1 MDKNNEKI
9 EKKITSTATS
19 NVNCEKPMKYYI
31 IAGEASGDLHGSN
44 LIKEIKNL
52 DPAASIR
59 AWGGDLMKDAGAS
72 LVKHYRDL
80 AFMGFLEVIKNLPT
94 ILQNIKFCK
103 QDIEAW
109 QPDVLV
115 LIDYPGFNL
124 RIAEWA
130 KKHGCKVVYY
140 IAPQV
145 WAWKEN
151 RVKKMKLCIDKM
163 FCILPFEKDYFK
175 NKWNWDV
182 TYVGHPLLR
191 VIESF
196 KSTTPLVTE
205 NKKVIALLPGSRKQ
219 EIVKMLPIML
229 SVTPH
234 FPAYTFMV
242 AQAPGQDAP
251 FYNRFLMGYANVT
264 LIKNSTYDLLSMADA
279 ALVTSGTA
287 TLETALFKV
296 PEVVCYKT
304 SKFSYQIA
312 KWLVKIKFISLVN
325 LIMDKEI
332 VQEIIQ
338 ENLTEQHLTTALR
351 NITENEANRKEVMD
365 NYQLLHT
372 LLAAGGGEASAKVA
386 QEIVAF
392 AGPKLFIQEG

>member
-1 MDKNNEKI
+1 
-9 EKKITSTATS
+9 
-19 NVNCEKPMKYYI
+19 MKYYI

-44 LIKEIKNL
+44 LIKEIKKL
-52 DPAASIR
+52 DPNASIK
-59 AWGGDLMKDAGAS
+59 AWGGDLMQQAGAS

-94 ILQNIKFCK
+94 ILQNIRFCK

-115 LIDYPGFNL
+115 LVDYPGFNL

-130 KKHGCKVVYY
+130 KKNGFKVVYY

-182 TYVGHPLLR
+182 TYVGHPLIR

-196 KSTTPLVTE
+196 KSTTPLSTD

-219 EIVKMLPIML
+219 EIIKMLPIML

-234 FPAYTFMV
+234 FPGYTFMV

-251 FYNRFLMGYANVT
+251 FYNRYLMGYSNVT
-264 LIKNSTYDLLSMADA
+264 LIKNSTYELLTIADA

-312 KWLVKIKFISLVN
+312 KRLVKIKFISLVN

-332 VQEIIQ
+332 VREIIQ
-338 ENLTEQHLTTALR
+338 ENLTEPQLTNALR
-351 NITENEANRKEVMD
+351 NITENEEHRKEVMN
-365 NYQLLHT
+365 NYQSLHA
-372 LLAAGGGEASAKVA
+372 LLAAGGEDASAKVA
-386 QEIVAF
+386 KEIVAL
-392 AGPKLFIQEG
+392 AGPKLFIDEG

>member
-365 NYQLLHT
+365 NYQMLHT

>member
-1 MDKNNEKI
+1 
-9 EKKITSTATS
+9 
-19 NVNCEKPMKYYI
+19 MKYYI

-44 LIKEIKNL
+44 LIKEIKHL

-94 ILQNIKFCK
+94 ILQNIRFCK

-124 RIAEWA
+124 RIADWA
-130 KKHGCKVVYY
+130 KKHGFKVVYY

-151 RVKKMKLCIDKM
+151 RVKKMKVCIDKM
-163 FCILPFEKDYFK
+163 FCILPFEKEYFK
-175 NKWNWDV
+175 NKWNWNV

-196 KSTTPLVTE
+196 KSTNPLVTE

-219 EIVKMLPIML
+219 EIIKMLPIML

-234 FPAYTFMV
+234 FPNYTFMV

-251 FYNRFLMGYANVT
+251 FYNRFLMGYSNVT
-264 LIKNSTYDLLSMADA
+264 LIKNSTYDLLTIADA

-351 NITENEANRKEVMD
+351 NITENEAKRKEVMD
-365 NYQLLHT
+365 NYQSLHT

-386 QEIVAF
+386 KEIMAL

>member
-1 MDKNNEKI
+1 
-9 EKKITSTATS
+9 
-19 NVNCEKPMKYYI
+19 MKYYI

-44 LIKEIKNL
+44 LIKEIKKL
-52 DPAASIR
+52 DPTASIK
-59 AWGGDLMKDAGAS
+59 AWGGDLMQQAGAS

-94 ILQNIKFCK
+94 ILQNIRFCK

-115 LIDYPGFNL
+115 LVDYPGFNL

-130 KKHGCKVVYY
+130 KKNGFKVVYY

-163 FCILPFEKDYFK
+163 FCILPFEKEYFK

-219 EIVKMLPIML
+219 EIIKMLPIML

-234 FPAYTFMV
+234 FPGYTFMV

-251 FYNRFLMGYANVT
+251 FYNRFLMGYSNVT
-264 LIKNSTYDLLSMADA
+264 LIKNSTYDLLTIADA

-312 KWLVKIKFISLVN
+312 KRLVKIKFISLVN

-332 VQEIIQ
+332 VREIIQ
-338 ENLTEQHLTTALR
+338 ENLTEQQLTNALR
-351 NITENEANRKEVMD
+351 NITENEEHRKEVMN
-365 NYQLLHT
+365 NYQSLHA
-372 LLAAGGGEASAKVA
+372 LLAAGGEDASAKVA
-386 QEIVAF
+386 KEIVAL
-392 AGPKLFIQEG
+392 AGPKLFIDEG

>member
-1 MDKNNEKI
+1 
-9 EKKITSTATS
+9 
-19 NVNCEKPMKYYI
+19 MKYYI

-44 LIKEIKNL
+44 LIKEIKHL

-124 RIAEWA
+124 RIADWA

-163 FCILPFEKDYFK
+163 FCILPFEKEYFK

-196 KSTTPLVTE
+196 KSTNPLVTD

-264 LIKNSTYDLLSMADA
+264 LIKNSTYDLLSIADA
-279 ALVTSGTA
+279 AIVTSGTA

-351 NITENEANRKEVMD
+351 NITENEAKRKEVMD

>member
-1 MDKNNEKI
+1 
-9 EKKITSTATS
+9 
-19 NVNCEKPMKYYI
+19 MKYYI

-44 LIKEIKNL
+44 LIKEIKTL
-52 DPAASIR
+52 DPTASIK
-59 AWGGDLMKDAGAS
+59 AWGGDLMQQAGAS

-94 ILQNIKFCK
+94 ILQNIRFCK

-115 LIDYPGFNL
+115 LVDYPGFNL

-130 KKHGCKVVYY
+130 KKNGFKVIYY

-182 TYVGHPLLR
+182 TYLGHPLLR

-196 KSTTPLVTE
+196 KSTTPLSTD

-219 EIVKMLPIML
+219 EIIKMLPIML

-251 FYNRFLMGYANVT
+251 FYNRFLMGYSNVT
-264 LIKNSTYDLLSMADA
+264 LIKNSTYDLLSIADA

-312 KWLVKIKFISLVN
+312 KRLVKIKFISLVN

-332 VQEIIQ
+332 VREIIQ

-351 NITENEANRKEVMD
+351 NITENEEHRKEVMN
-365 NYQLLHT
+365 NYASLHA
-372 LLAAGGGEASAKVA
+372 LLAAGGGDASAKVA
-386 QEIVAF
+386 KEIVAY
-392 AGPKLFIQEG
+392 AGPKLFIDEG

>member
-1 MDKNNEKI
+1 
-9 EKKITSTATS
+9 
-19 NVNCEKPMKYYI
+19 MKYYI

-44 LIKEIKNL
+44 LIKEIKHL

-109 QPDVLV
+109 QPDILV

-124 RIAEWA
+124 RIADWA

-163 FCILPFEKDYFK
+163 FCILPFEKEYFK

-196 KSTTPLVTE
+196 KSTNPLVTD

-264 LIKNSTYDLLSMADA
+264 LIKNSTYDLLSIADA

-351 NITENEANRKEVMD
+351 NITENEAKRKEVMD

>member
-1 MDKNNEKI
+1 
-9 EKKITSTATS
+9 
-19 NVNCEKPMKYYI
+19 MKYYI

-44 LIKEIKNL
+44 LIKEIKKL
-52 DPAASIR
+52 DPNASIK
-59 AWGGDLMKDAGAS
+59 AWGGDLMQQAGAS

-94 ILQNIKFCK
+94 ILQNIRFCK

-115 LIDYPGFNL
+115 LVDYPGFNL

-130 KKHGCKVVYY
+130 KKNGFKVVYY

-196 KSTTPLVTE
+196 KSTTPLSTD

-219 EIVKMLPIML
+219 EIIKMLPIML

-234 FPAYTFMV
+234 FPGYTFMV

-251 FYNRFLMGYANVT
+251 FYNRYLMGYSNVT
-264 LIKNSTYDLLSMADA
+264 LIKNSTYELLTIADA

-312 KWLVKIKFISLVN
+312 KRLVKIKFISLVN

-332 VQEIIQ
+332 VREIIQ
-338 ENLTEQHLTTALR
+338 ENLTEQQLTNALR
-351 NITENEANRKEVMD
+351 NITENEEHRKEVMN
-365 NYQLLHT
+365 NYQSLHA
-372 LLAAGGGEASAKVA
+372 LLAAGGEDASAKVA
-386 QEIVAF
+386 KEIVAL
-392 AGPKLFIQEG
+392 AGPKLFIDEG

>member
-1 MDKNNEKI
+1 
-9 EKKITSTATS
+9 
-19 NVNCEKPMKYYI
+19 MKYYI

-44 LIKEIKNL
+44 LIKEIKHL

-124 RIAEWA
+124 RIADWA

-163 FCILPFEKDYFK
+163 FCILPFEKEYFK

-182 TYVGHPLLR
+182 AYVGHPLLP
-191 VIESF
+191 VITSF
-196 KSTTPLVTE
+196 KSTNPLITE

-264 LIKNSTYDLLSMADA
+264 LIKNSTYDLLSIADA
-279 ALVTSGTA
+279 AIVTSGTA

-351 NITENEANRKEVMD
+351 NITENEAKRKEVMD

-372 LLAAGGGEASAKVA
+372 LLAAGGEEASAKVA

>member
-1 MDKNNEKI
+1 
-9 EKKITSTATS
+9 
-19 NVNCEKPMKYYI
+19 MKYYI

-44 LIKEIKNL
+44 LIKEIKHL

-94 ILQNIKFCK
+94 ILQNIRFCK

-124 RIAEWA
+124 RIADWA
-130 KKHGCKVVYY
+130 KKHGFKVVYY

-151 RVKKMKLCIDKM
+151 RVKKMKVCIDKM
-163 FCILPFEKDYFK
+163 FCILPFEKEYFK
-175 NKWNWDV
+175 NKWNWNV

-196 KSTTPLVTE
+196 KSTNPLVTE

-219 EIVKMLPIML
+219 EIIKMLPIML

-234 FPAYTFMV
+234 FPNYTFMV

-251 FYNRFLMGYANVT
+251 FYNRFLMGYSNVT
-264 LIKNSTYDLLSMADA
+264 LIKNSTYDLLTIADA

-338 ENLTEQHLTTALR
+338 ENLTEQHLTTALH
-351 NITENEANRKEVMD
+351 NITENEAKRKEVMD
-365 NYQLLHT
+365 NYQSLHT

-386 QEIVAF
+386 KEIMAL

>member
-9 EKKITSTATS
+9 EKKITRTATS
-19 NVNCEKPMKYYI
+19 NVNCKKPMKYYI

-44 LIKEIKNL
+44 LIKEIKHL

-124 RIAEWA
+124 RIADWA
-130 KKHGCKVVYY
+130 KKHGCKVVYF

-264 LIKNSTYDLLSMADA
+264 LIKNSTYDLLSIADA

-351 NITENEANRKEVMD
+351 NITENEAKRKEVMD
-365 NYQLLHT
+365 NYQSLHT

-392 AGPKLFIQEG
+392 AGPKLFIDEG

>member
-196 KSTTPLVTE
+196 KSTNPLVTD

>member
-1 MDKNNEKI
+1 
-9 EKKITSTATS
+9 
-19 NVNCEKPMKYYI
+19 MKYYI

-44 LIKEIKNL
+44 LIKEIKTL
-52 DPAASIR
+52 DPTASIK
-59 AWGGDLMKDAGAS
+59 AWGGDLMQQAGAS

-94 ILQNIKFCK
+94 ILQNIRFCK

-115 LIDYPGFNL
+115 LVDYPGFNL

-130 KKHGCKVVYY
+130 KKNGFKVVYY

-151 RVKKMKLCIDKM
+151 RVKKMKRCIDKM

-182 TYVGHPLLR
+182 NYVGHPLLR

-196 KSTTPLVTE
+196 TSTTPLVTD

-219 EIVKMLPIML
+219 EIIKMLPIML

-264 LIKNSTYDLLSMADA
+264 LVKNSTYELLSVADA

-304 SKFSYQIA
+304 SKFSYRIA

-332 VQEIIQ
+332 VKEIIQ
-338 ENLTEQHLTTALR
+338 ENLTEQHLTNALR
-351 NITENEANRKEVMD
+351 NITENELHRKEVMN
-365 NYQLLHT
+365 NYESLHA
-372 LLAAGGGEASAKVA
+372 LLAAGGEDASAKVA
-386 QEIVAF
+386 KEIVAL
-392 AGPKLFIQEG
+392 AGPKLFIDEG

>member
-1 MDKNNEKI
+1 
-9 EKKITSTATS
+9 
-19 NVNCEKPMKYYI
+19 
-31 IAGEASGDLHGSN
+31 
-44 LIKEIKNL
+44 
-52 DPAASIR
+52 
-59 AWGGDLMKDAGAS
+59 
-72 LVKHYRDL
+72 
-80 AFMGFLEVIKNLPT
+80 
-94 ILQNIKFCK
+94 
-103 QDIEAW
+103 
-109 QPDVLV
+109 
-115 LIDYPGFNL
+115 
-124 RIAEWA
+124 
-130 KKHGCKVVYY
+130 VVYY

-264 LIKNSTYDLLSMADA
+264 LIKNSTYELLSIADA

-351 NITENEANRKEVMD
+351 NITENEAKRKEVMD
-365 NYQLLHT
+365 NYQMLHT

>member
-1 MDKNNEKI
+1 
-9 EKKITSTATS
+9 
-19 NVNCEKPMKYYI
+19 MKYYI

-44 LIKEIKNL
+44 IIKEIKHL
-52 DPAASIR
+52 DPSASIR

-103 QDIEAW
+103 QDIDAW

-124 RIAEWA
+124 RIADWA
-130 KKHGCKVVYY
+130 KKNGFKVVYY

-163 FCILPFEKDYFK
+163 FCILPFEKEYFK

-182 TYVGHPLLR
+182 TYVGHPLLP
-191 VIESF
+191 VIASF
-196 KSTTPLVTE
+196 KSTNPLVTD

-219 EIVKMLPIML
+219 EIIKMLPIML

-234 FPAYTFMV
+234 FPNYTFMV

-251 FYNRFLMGYANVT
+251 FYNRFLMGYSNVT
-264 LIKNSTYDLLSMADA
+264 LIKNSTYDLLTIADA

-351 NITENEANRKEVMD
+351 NITENETKRNEVMD
-365 NYQLLHT
+365 NYASLHA
-372 LLAAGGGEASAKVA
+372 LLAAGGGDASAKVA
-386 QEIVAF
+386 QEIIAL

>member
-1 MDKNNEKI
+1 
-9 EKKITSTATS
+9 
-19 NVNCEKPMKYYI
+19 MKYYI

-44 LIKEIKNL
+44 LIKEIKTL
-52 DPAASIR
+52 DPTASIK
-59 AWGGDLMKDAGAS
+59 AWGGDLMQQAGAS

-94 ILQNIKFCK
+94 ILQNIRFCK

-115 LIDYPGFNL
+115 LVDYPGFNL

-130 KKHGCKVVYY
+130 KKNGFKVVYY

-196 KSTTPLVTE
+196 KSTTPLSTD

-219 EIVKMLPIML
+219 EIIKMLPIML

-234 FPAYTFMV
+234 FPGYTFMV

-251 FYNRFLMGYANVT
+251 FYNRYLMGYSNVT
-264 LIKNSTYDLLSMADA
+264 LIKNSTYDLLSIADA

-312 KWLVKIKFISLVN
+312 KRLVKIKFISLVN

-338 ENLTEQHLTTALR
+338 ENLTEQHLTKALR
-351 NITENEANRKEVMD
+351 NITENESNRKEVMN
-365 NYQLLHT
+365 NYASLHA
-372 LLAAGGGEASAKVA
+372 LLAAGGGDASVKVA
-386 QEIVAF
+386 KEIVAL
-392 AGPKLFIQEG
+392 AGPKLFIDEG

>member
-1 MDKNNEKI
+1 
-9 EKKITSTATS
+9 
-19 NVNCEKPMKYYI
+19 MKYYI

-44 LIKEIKNL
+44 LIKEIKTL
-52 DPAASIR
+52 DPTASIK
-59 AWGGDLMKDAGAS
+59 AWGGDLMQQAGAS

-94 ILQNIKFCK
+94 ILQNIRFCK

-115 LIDYPGFNL
+115 LVDYPGFNL

-130 KKHGCKVVYY
+130 KKNGFKVVYY

-182 TYVGHPLLR
+182 TYVGHPLLP
-191 VIESF
+191 VIASF
-196 KSTTPLVTE
+196 KSTTPLATN

-219 EIVKMLPIML
+219 EITKMLPIML

-234 FPAYTFMV
+234 FPSYTFMV

-251 FYNRFLMGYANVT
+251 FYNRYLMGYSNVT
-264 LIKNSTYDLLSMADA
+264 LIKNSTYDLLSIADA

-312 KWLVKIKFISLVN
+312 KRLVKIKFISLVN

-351 NITENEANRKEVMD
+351 NITENETNRKEVME
-365 NYQLLHT
+365 NYASLHA
-372 LLAAGGGEASAKVA
+372 LLAAGGGDASAKVA
-386 QEIVAF
+386 KEIVAL
-392 AGPKLFIQEG
+392 AGPKLFIDEG

>member
-1 MDKNNEKI
+1 
-9 EKKITSTATS
+9 
-19 NVNCEKPMKYYI
+19 MKYYI

-44 LIKEIKNL
+44 LIKEIKTL
-52 DPAASIR
+52 DPTASIK
-59 AWGGDLMKDAGAS
+59 AWGGDLMQQAGAS

-94 ILQNIKFCK
+94 ILQNIRFCK

-115 LIDYPGFNL
+115 LVDYPGFNL

-130 KKHGCKVVYY
+130 KKNGFKVIYY

-196 KSTTPLVTE
+196 KSITPLTTD

-251 FYNRFLMGYANVT
+251 FYNRFLMGYSNVT
-264 LIKNSTYDLLSMADA
+264 LIKNSTYDLLSIADA

-312 KWLVKIKFISLVN
+312 KRLVKIKFISLVN

-332 VQEIIQ
+332 VKEIIQ

-351 NITENEANRKEVMD
+351 NITENELHRKEVMN
-365 NYQLLHT
+365 NYASLHA
-372 LLAAGGGEASAKVA
+372 LLAAGGGDASAKVA
-386 QEIVAF
+386 KEIVAY
-392 AGPKLFIQEG
+392 AGPKLFIDEG

>member
-1 MDKNNEKI
+1 
-9 EKKITSTATS
+9 
-19 NVNCEKPMKYYI
+19 MKYYI

-44 LIKEIKNL
+44 LIKEIKHL

-124 RIAEWA
+124 RIADWA

-264 LIKNSTYDLLSMADA
+264 LIKNSTYDLLSIADA

-338 ENLTEQHLTTALR
+338 ENLTELHLTTALR
-351 NITENEANRKEVMD
+351 YITENEANRKEVMD

>member
-1 MDKNNEKI
+1 
-9 EKKITSTATS
+9 
-19 NVNCEKPMKYYI
+19 MKYYI

-44 LIKEIKNL
+44 LIKEIKHL

-94 ILQNIKFCK
+94 ILQNIRFCK

-196 KSTTPLVTE
+196 KSTTPLVTD

-264 LIKNSTYDLLSMADA
+264 LIKNSTYDLLSIADA

-351 NITENEANRKEVMD
+351 NITENEAKRKEVMD

>member
-1 MDKNNEKI
+1 
-9 EKKITSTATS
+9 
-19 NVNCEKPMKYYI
+19 MKYYI

-44 LIKEIKNL
+44 LIKEIKKL
-52 DPAASIR
+52 DPAASIK
-59 AWGGDLMKDAGAS
+59 AWGGDLMQQAGAS

-94 ILQNIKFCK
+94 ILQNIRFCK
-103 QDIEAW
+103 QDIDAW
-109 QPDVLV
+109 QPDVLILV
-115 LIDYPGFNL
+115 DYPGFNL

-130 KKHGCKVVYY
+130 KKQGFRVVYY

-151 RVKKMKLCIDKM
+151 RVKKMKLWIDKM
-163 FCILPFEKDYFK
+163 FCILPFEKEYFK

-182 TYVGHPLLR
+182 TYVGHPLLQ

-196 KSTTPLVTE
+196 KSTTPLVTD

-219 EIVKMLPIML
+219 EIIKMLPIML

-234 FPAYTFMV
+234 FPDYTFMV

-251 FYNRFLMGYANVT
+251 FYNRFLMGYANVA
-264 LIKNSTYDLLSMADA
+264 LVKNSTYDLLSVADA

-338 ENLTEQHLTTALR
+338 EKLTEQQLTAALR

-365 NYQLLHT
+365 NYQALHA
-372 LLAAGGGEASAKVA
+372 LLAAGGGDASAKVA
-386 QEIVAF
+386 KEIMEL
-392 AGPKLFIQEG
+392 AGPKLFIHEG

>member
-9 EKKITSTATS
+9 EKKITRTATS
-19 NVNCEKPMKYYI
+19 NVNCKKPMKYYI

-44 LIKEIKNL
+44 LIKEIKHL

-124 RIAEWA
+124 RIADWA

>member
-1 MDKNNEKI
+1 
-9 EKKITSTATS
+9 
-19 NVNCEKPMKYYI
+19 MKYYI

-44 LIKEIKNL
+44 LIKEIKTL
-52 DPAASIR
+52 DPTASIK
-59 AWGGDLMKDAGAS
+59 AWGGDLMQQAGAS

-94 ILQNIKFCK
+94 ILQNIRFCK

-115 LIDYPGFNL
+115 LVDYPGFNL

-130 KKHGCKVVYY
+130 KKNGFKVVYY

-196 KSTTPLVTE
+196 KSTTPLTTD

-219 EIVKMLPIML
+219 EIIKMLPIML

-251 FYNRFLMGYANVT
+251 FYNRFLMGYSNVT
-264 LIKNSTYDLLSMADA
+264 LIKNSTYDLLSIADA

-312 KWLVKIKFISLVN
+312 KRLVKIKFISLVN

-332 VQEIIQ
+332 VREIIQ

-351 NITENEANRKEVMD
+351 NITENEEHRKEVMN
-365 NYQLLHT
+365 NYASLHA
-372 LLAAGGGEASAKVA
+372 LLAAGGGDASAKVA
-386 QEIVAF
+386 KEIVAY
-392 AGPKLFIQEG
+392 AGPKLFIDEG